1 VFEIFIVASKQS
13 QACIGFSNSFAFFVI
28 KMGNSLKA
36 MLFFEAIE
44 EGNLAEVTRLHE
56 KEQAGFDLRK
66 KDEVRFNTW
75 SCV

>member
-1 VFEIFIVASKQS
+1 
-13 QACIGFSNSFAFFVI
+13 
-28 KMGNSLKA
+28 MGNSLKA

-66 KDEVRFNTW
+66 KDEVSFNTW
-75 SCV
+75 SCI